1 MNYNDLLEESLS
13 QESSQEFNIT
23 KEYIEIDDEKD
34 GTSIISEDIKREL
47 DKHRINYIVNAS
59 KLPHPKQLRNAVVDG
74 VYHEEVDVNKR
85 RNSSQR
91 IKIIY
96 DDTLNVADEVT
107 AYVVPNEETALSMET
122 SGYTVL
128 RTVSDVVAY
137 IKKEK

>member
-13 QESSQEFNIT
+13 QESSQKFNMT

-34 GTSIISEDIKREL
+34 GTSLISEDIKREL
-47 DKHRINYIVNAS
+47 DKNRINYIINPS

-96 DDTLNVADEVT
+96 DDTLNVADGVT
-107 AYVVPNEETALSMET
+107 AYVVPNEETALSMEA
-122 SGYTVL
+122 SGHTVL